1 VTANTALK
9 RAADVSSFFP
19 QPAIGSC
26 RKQEARET
34 AMNELQANDLHDV
47 AALVGRTL
55 LGLVFFV
62 SGVEKIG
69 AFADTMGFMA
79 SAGLPAVKLLLLLAI
94 IVEIG
99 GGGAICFGW
108 QTRPAAVVVLLFTVI
123 VTMVFHR
130 FWIAPPDQ
138 AIVQRLMFMKNVS
151 IMGGLVL
158 LFAFGPGSLALGFGR
173 RRAD

>member
-1 VTANTALK
+1 
-9 RAADVSSFFP
+9 
-19 QPAIGSC
+19 
-26 RKQEARET
+26 
-34 AMNELQANDLHDV
+34 MNDLQDI

-69 AFADTMGFMA
+69 AFADTTAFMA
-79 SAGLPAVKLLLLLAI
+79 SAGLPAVKLLLVVAI

-108 QTRPAAVVVLLFTVI
+108 RTRTAALVILLFTVI

-130 FWIAPPDQ
+130 YWGMPPDQ
-138 AIVQRLMFMKNVS
+138 AVVQRLMFMKNVS
-151 IMGGLVL
+151 IMGGLVML
-158 LFAFGPGSLALGFGR
+158 SAFGPGTLAFGFGR
-173 RRAD
+173 KRAA